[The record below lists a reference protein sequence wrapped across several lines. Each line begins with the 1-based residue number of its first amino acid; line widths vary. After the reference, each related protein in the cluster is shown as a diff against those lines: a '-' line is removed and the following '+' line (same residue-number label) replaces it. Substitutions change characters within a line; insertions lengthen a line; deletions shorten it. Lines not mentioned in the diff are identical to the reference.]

1 MKRLIASIIIVML
14 SSVFAVGAD
23 LKTITVAGD
32 AYPPFVDPQ
41 NPKEGLSLEVLR
53 AALKTQGYVIKM
65 EYVPWARAEAG
76 VKKGSYDILPDV
88 WMTDARKKELMF
100 SKSYVSNKIKFIT
113 LKDNPF
119 EYDGINSL
127 KGKTVGT
134 VRGYGYS
141 DEFNSSTIFERDE
154 VADFIQ
160 NIKKMI
166 AKRSID
172 MTLEDEIVAK
182 VIIAQEDPKLLEQ
195 VRFTKNAFLI
205 NDLYIASGL
214 KNPRHKEFIEAFNKG
229 LDTIKADGTYAK
241 ILESYGIK

>member
-23 LKTITVAGD
+23 LKTITAAGD

-41 NPKEGLSLEVLR
+41 NSKEGLSLEVLR
-53 AALKTQGYVIKM
+53 AAFKTQGYVIKM

-88 WMTDARKKELMF
+88 WMTDARKKELMY

-127 KGKTVGT
+127 KGKIVGT

-172 MTLEDEIVAK
+172 MTLEDEIVAR
-182 VIIAQEDPKLLEQ
+182 VRIAQEDPKLLEQ